1 MIPSQHIHEVVS
13 TAFREVIDDQRSLD
27 QVTAYW
33 IKQNRGWSTQEK
45 GFFAETL
52 MECVRWWRLLCTIS
66 DKVSPHRRGSYW
78 GLLQIYQYLFN
89 AEGSTDKNLEA
100 RIRAEYDRIKGN
112 RAIRESIPDWMDILC
127 ANEIGNDWDGEIA
140 SLNRIPPIVLR
151 VNRLKIERDE
161 LQSRLLDEGVET
173 KTLDSPDALI
183 LKGRAPVFGT
193 KAFHQ
198 GLFELQD
205 HSSQQVAPFLQVEAG
220 MRVIDAC
227 AGNGGKTLH
236 LASLMG
242 NKGKIV
248 ALDVAEWKLQE
259 LQRRAKRAGVS
270 MVETRPI
277 VSLKTV
283 KRLKESADR
292 LLLDVP
298 CSGLGV
304 MKRNP
309 DSKWRLSHGKIE
321 ELRRVQGEI
330 LIKYS
335 PMLRPGGK
343 IVYSTCSILPSEN
356 GRQVRVFLE
365 QSNGQY
371 VLEEEKAISP
381 AQSGF
386 DGFYMARIRRE
397 W

>member
-1 MIPSQHIHEVVS
+1 MA

-33 IKQNRGWSTQEK
+33 IKQNRGWSTQDK

-52 MECVRWWRLLCTIS
+52 MECVRWWRLLHTIS
-66 DKVSPHRRGSYW
+66 NRVTPHQRGFYW
-78 GLLQIYQYLFN
+78 GMLQIYQYLFG
-89 AEGSTDKNLEA
+89 AGGSADRNFEA
-100 RIRAEYDRIKGN
+100 KIRAEYERIRGN
-112 RAIRESIPDWMDILC
+112 RAIRESIPDWMDTLC
-127 ANEIGNDWDGEIA
+127 TDEIGEDWDAEMA
-140 SLNRIPPIVLR
+140 SLNRIPPMVLR

-161 LQSRLLDEGVET
+161 LQSRLWDEGIET
-173 KTLDSPDALI
+173 RTLDSPDALI

-259 LQRRAKRAGVS
+259 LLRRAKRAGVS
-270 MVETRPI
+270 MVEARPI
-277 VSLKTV
+277 ASLKTV

-304 MKRNP
+304 LRRNP
-309 DSKWRLSHGKIE
+309 DSKWRLSHSKME

-330 LIKYS
+330 LTKYS
-335 PMLRPGGK
+335 PLVRPGGK

-356 GRQVRVFLE
+356 GRQVRVFLG

-397 W
+397 G